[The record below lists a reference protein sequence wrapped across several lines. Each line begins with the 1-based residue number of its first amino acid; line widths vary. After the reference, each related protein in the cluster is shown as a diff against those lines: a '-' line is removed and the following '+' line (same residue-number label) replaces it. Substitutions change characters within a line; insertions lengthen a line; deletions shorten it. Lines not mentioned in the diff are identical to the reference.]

1 MVTAVTRRLAA
12 VPAVVWCVSGLWL
25 ALLVGASVLWP
36 MSSGYDEVNHIG
48 MALVYSVHPFHFYGP
63 GQLHA
68 TKVQIALNSV
78 LPSFNHLQS
87 VANHAILPRGHRL
100 SFQQFG
106 GATIV
111 ADSFPNQMV
120 QHPPLYYWIEAV
132 LLRVPGV
139 TSIAWDQ
146 TVWLMRLVSVVFM
159 APIPLL
165 CWATTR
171 RMLAGW
177 QGPWRRGQ
185 TTTGIVRADLTP
197 RLALVGA
204 ALPLTI
210 PNMVRDGSSVTND
223 SLLVLT
229 TSVVLYGVSRVL
241 TGDLGRKTAVMIAV
255 SLAAALWT
263 KGFALVLPPVVLV
276 SYLIAWWR
284 RPVSARRIV
293 VLWPPLA
300 IVAVGAAVGSLWW
313 LRNLVKYGTVQIDG
327 LGPKAQ
333 ELIYG
338 PPDHAGTLTHF
349 IPPFVTGFV
358 MRIWGGVGIPDL
370 PDPGPIIEYGW
381 FFAVLIGVVAALA
394 MRGGAGGRV
403 RAWILT
409 GAVVLT
415 ALVVAEGSFQT
426 YAKWS
431 NALSGVQGR
440 YIYSG
445 ITAIASVAAVG
456 WLQLSRPRA
465 HAMFAP
471 VVVIG
476 AVVTNAAVWILILRS
491 WYAPAAA
498 ASSRGFVGSAHALFR
513 WSPLPS
519 AVTLVLVFVLPT
531 LAAVAT
537 ILVVVQESRRLRR
550 LLVAEERPVGA
561 EGQPV
566 GASVSDGILAN
577 R

>member
-1 MVTAVTRRLAA
+1 VTRRLAA
-12 VPAVVWCVSGLWL
+12 VPTVVWYVSALWL
-25 ALLVGASVLWP
+25 ALLLGASVLWP

-48 MALVYSVHPFHFYGP
+48 MALVYSSHPFHFYGP
-63 GQLHA
+63 GQLHS
-68 TKVQIALNSV
+68 TKVQIALNAM
-78 LPSFNHLQS
+78 LPSFNHDLS
-87 VANHAILPRGHRL
+87 VAGHAILPRGHRL
-100 SFQQFG
+100 SFQQLG

-111 ADSFPNQMV
+111 ADSYPNQMV

-139 TSIAWDQ
+139 TTIAWDQ
-146 TVWLMRLVSVVFM
+146 TVWLMRLVSVACM

-177 QGPWRRGQ
+177 RGPWRRGQ
-185 TTTGIVRADLTP
+185 ATAGIVRTDLTP
-197 RLALVGA
+197 RLALIGA

-241 TGDLGRKTAVMIAV
+241 TGDLTRRTAVMIAV
-255 SLAAALWT
+255 FLAAALWT

-276 SYLIAWWR
+276 TYLIAWWR
-284 RPVSARRIV
+284 RPTSARRIA
-293 VLWPPLA
+293 VLWPPLVIAA
-300 IVAVGAAVGSLWW
+300 IGAAVGSLWW

-327 LGPKAQ
+327 LGPKFQ
-333 ELIYG
+333 QLIYG

-358 MRIWGGVGIPDL
+358 MRIWGGVGIPDI
-370 PDPGPIIEYGW
+370 PDPGPFIEYGW
-381 FFAVLIGVVAALA
+381 FFVVLIGVVAALA
-394 MRGGAGGRV
+394 MRGSTGSRV
-403 RAWILT
+403 RSAVLT
-409 GAVVLT
+409 SAAVLT

-426 YAKWS
+426 FAKWS

-440 YIYSG
+440 YIYSTV
-445 ITAIASVAAVG
+445 TAIASVATVG
-456 WLQLSRPRA
+456 WLQLTRPRT
-465 HAMFAP
+465 HATFAP
-471 VVVIG
+471 FVVIG

-491 WYAPAAA
+491 WYAPVGT
-498 ASSRGFVGSAHALFR
+498 ASSEGFLGSVHALFR

-519 AVTLVLVFVLPT
+519 PVTLVFVFVLPA
-531 LAAVAT
+531 LAALTT
-537 ILVVVQESRRLRR
+537 IIVVVRDSGTLRR
-550 LLVAEERPVGA
+550 LLVGDGRGSDAD
-561 EGQPV
+561 GQLV
-566 GASVSDGILAN
+566 GASDSEGIRAN